1 MTLISDDGTYLDG
14 QALNLLLSLLTAAN
28 TSDEAPLP
36 AFLPPPSYL
45 ALIATLAIHPTLTT
59 RARSRKHVEESN
71 LALRYLRQILK
82 VVGPVNSSL
91 DDAFVFSGVGTT
103 SRRGGGSGARRRAMV
118 EDASPTGS
126 GPDEIENDLAQT
138 GAIWAQVEDIWQVV
152 GWAFNCSVLH
162 QKRWARWRAWIEYML
177 DVFEEDWKVRELQD
191 MESDDEEEDEQR
203 AKSMIVRSLSAED
216 VMTGRERK
224 IVRAIFADG
233 GSRPAAEFPEIW
245 KNETKERKQGAE
257 TKKMPTKID
266 IEADNY
272 GDYMDEDEDS
282 DLEASDPN
290 PAEARSGSLTKPLT
304 DLSTPLG
311 GTAALNLRLR
321 FLSLLSTVS
330 ANLPASFTTLGS
342 LYDNYLEHIRPLPTP
357 TFFMLIS
364 PSSLGLF
371 FSAPAVSSLV
381 QYILR
386 SLITSSAPTPAGDDL
401 TQQILEENYLP
412 FPANTS
418 NIADNAKV
426 SLCVETLLRLSDRH
440 IGLAWTPA
448 LQDAVELGI
457 AAREG
462 KATKARTHRK
472 RGRDISGGGGGDEK
486 IWLRASAERI
496 RSVVLAAHIR

>member
-1 MTLISDDGTYLDG
+1 M
-14 QALNLLLSLLTAAN
+14 NLLLSLLTAAN
-28 TSDEAPLP
+28 TSDDTPLP
-36 AFLPPPSYL
+36 AFLPPPNYL
-45 ALIATLAIHPTLTT
+45 ALVATLAIHPNLTT
-59 RARSRKHVEESN
+59 RARSQKHVEESN

-82 VVGPVNSSL
+82 VIGPVNSSL
-91 DDAFVFSGVGTT
+91 DEAFVFSGIGTS
-103 SRRGGGSGARRRAMV
+103 SRRGGGGARRRTIA

-162 QKRWARWRAWIEYML
+162 QKRWARWRVWIEHIL
-177 DVFEEDWKVRELQD
+177 DVFEEDWKVREFQD
-191 MESDDEEEDEQR
+191 MESNDEEANDQR
-203 AKSMIVRSLSAED
+203 EKSMIVRSLSAED
-216 VMTGRERK
+216 VATGRERK

-233 GSRPAAEFPEIW
+233 GSKSAAEFPEIW
-245 KNETKERKQGAE
+245 KNETKERRQEVE
-257 TKKMPTKID
+257 TKKMPKKID

-272 GDYMDEDEDS
+272 GDYLDEDEDS

-290 PAEARSGSLTKPLT
+290 VSEARPVSLAKPLT

-330 ANLPASFTTLGS
+330 ASLPSSFTTLGG
-342 LYDNYLEHIRPLPTP
+342 LYDNYLEYIRPLPLP

-364 PSSLGLF
+364 PSNLGPS
-371 FSAPAVSSLV
+371 FSASAASSLV

-386 SLITSSAPTPAGDDL
+386 SLITSTAPTPAGDDL
-401 TQQILEENYLP
+401 TQKVLEENYLP

-418 NIADNAKV
+418 SIANNAKV

-462 KATKARTHRK
+462 KATKASTGKK
-472 RGRDISGGGGGDEK
+472 RGRNMSGGGGVDER

-496 RSVVLAAHIR
+496 RSVVLAARI